1 MKTVNGANELNR
13 SLEDLINP
21 PSPGK
26 KELSAGG
33 QTYREGD
40 KVLQNK
46 NTLMASNGDLGRIT
60 DFYADEEGTVKTVIE
75 YPDGRVVTYETE
87 DLEMIEH
94 ANAITIHKSQGS
106 ECDIVIIPWVRAFYM
121 MLKRNIL
128 YTGITRAKKKV
139 YLVGQW
145 NAVCQA
151 VHTDD
156 AGRRNTALGER
167 ITRYYYQYLNERE
180 PEQLRLAV

>member
-1 MKTVNGANELNR
+1 M
-13 SLEDLINP
+13 
-21 PSPGK
+21 
-26 KELSAGG
+26 
-33 QTYREGD
+33 
-40 KVLQNK
+40 
-46 NTLMASNGDLGRIT
+46 
-60 DFYADEEGTVKTVIE
+60 IE
-75 YPDGRVVTYETE
+75 FPDGRVVTYETE

-145 NAVCQA
+145 NAVCRQSIR
-151 VHTDD
+151 TMP
-156 AGRRNTALGER
+156 AGAIQLLGSGSPVTIINT
-167 ITRYYYQYLNERE
+167 
-180 PEQLRLAV
+180 

>member
-1 MKTVNGANELNR
+1 M
-13 SLEDLINP
+13 
-21 PSPGK
+21 
-26 KELSAGG
+26 SAGG

-60 DFYADEEGTVKTVIE
+60 DFYTDEEGTAKTVIE
-75 YPDGRVVTYETE
+75 FPDGRIVTYETE

-139 YLVGQW
+139 YLVGPMERSLPG
-145 NAVCQA
+145 NPYGRCRQA
-151 VHTDD
+151 
-156 AGRRNTALGER
+156 
-167 ITRYYYQYLNERE
+167 QYGSWRADHPLLLSI
-180 PEQLRLAV
+180 P

>member
-1 MKTVNGANELNR
+1 M
-13 SLEDLINP
+13 
-21 PSPGK
+21 
-26 KELSAGG
+26 
-33 QTYREGD
+33 
-40 KVLQNK
+40 LQNK

-60 DFYADEEGTVKTVIE
+60 DFYTDEEGTVKTVIE
-75 YPDGRVVTYETE
+75 FPDGRVVTYETE

-106 ECDIVIIPWVRAFYM
+106 ECDVVIIPWVRAFCM

-139 YLVGQW
+139 YLVGPMELRSARQSM
-145 NAVCQA
+145 
-151 VHTDD
+151 TDD

-167 ITRYYYQYLNERE
+167 ITVTITVSSG
-180 PEQLRLAV
+180 A

>member
-1 MKTVNGANELNR
+1 MRQQPWYASFTRKRPQGTADHVQILTPYRVKTVNGANELNR

-60 DFYADEEGTVKTVIE
+60 DFYTDEEGTVKTVIE
-75 YPDGRVVTYETE
+75 FPDGRVVTYETE

-94 ANAITIHKSQGS
+94 ANAYHTQVPDPS
-106 ECDIVIIPWVRAFYM
+106 A
-121 MLKRNIL
+121 MLSSSP
-128 YTGITRAKKKV
+128 G
-139 YLVGQW
+139 
-145 NAVCQA
+145 
-151 VHTDD
+151 
-156 AGRRNTALGER
+156 
-167 ITRYYYQYLNERE
+167 
-180 PEQLRLAV
+180 